1 MRNAGTLG
9 LGLIAMIVFG
19 GEAFACQSGAD
30 DSGLDAPFM
39 ADVTITEMTTSHK
52 KHQMAA
58 FARVD
63 KIYKGTIDSP
73 SVKLVVTRSS
83 CAPELRVGQRLNV
96 MGILVRD
103 EQGQIE
109 LQPFSK

>member
-19 GEAFACQSGAD
+19 GEAFACPFVVEPS
-30 DSGLDAPFM
+30 LDAPII
-39 ADVTITEMTTSHK
+39 ADVTITTMTTSRQ

-109 LQPFSK
+109 LRPFSE